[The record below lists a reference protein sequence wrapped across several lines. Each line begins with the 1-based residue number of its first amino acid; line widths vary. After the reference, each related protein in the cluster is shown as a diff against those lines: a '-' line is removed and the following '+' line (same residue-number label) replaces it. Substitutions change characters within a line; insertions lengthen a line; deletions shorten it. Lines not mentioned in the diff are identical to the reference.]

1 MLAQAARLGMLEHD
15 FPEHRLSRSGAI
27 PVIGN
32 WESNFPFGSFCA
44 VAKRQLREVLR
55 GDWNGSMPQNH
66 ATNIEQLDR
75 AITLQ

>member
-32 WESNFPFGSFCA
+32 WELNFPFGSFCA

-55 GDWNGSMPQNH
+55 GIGMGRCLKIMRQILNSWIAP
-66 ATNIEQLDR
+66 
-75 AITLQ
+75 